1 MIASFKP
8 IITMVTV
15 STSTKKENKTKKNLI
30 SKSSSSIEYGKII
43 SYKNREGYGDYR
55 RI

>member
-8 IITMVTV
+8 IITTLTV
-15 STSTKKENKTKKNLI
+15 STSTKRENKPKKNLI
-30 SKSSSSIEYGKII
+30 SKSSSNIEYGKVI
-43 SYKNREGYGDYR
+43 SYKNREEYGEYR